1 MRPRLMI
8 SIVFIALLLVIPRSL
23 VAAGEPKMTDA
34 QLKKILTLID
44 QAGHKTTIDLE
55 PATALGIDT
64 KLPLPPLPSIGS
76 EDDQS
81 FGHQF
86 SILPEDQGYLLGR
99 IKLGNTENL
108 APIEAYR
115 VNPELG
121 LVAAIT
127 FRKGGFGVLTL
138 SPDEA
143 NLGVDRE
150 LAFWARYADDH

>member
-1 MRPRLMI
+1 M
-8 SIVFIALLLVIPRSL
+8 
-23 VAAGEPKMTDA
+23 
-34 QLKKILTLID
+34 
-44 QAGHKTTIDLE
+44 
-55 PATALGIDT
+55 
-64 KLPLPPLPSIGS
+64 PLPPLPSIGS

-86 SILPEDQGYLLGR
+86 SILPADQGYLLGR
-99 IKLGNTENL
+99 IKLGSTENL

-138 SPDEA
+138 APDEA
-143 NLGVDRE
+143 KLGVDRE